1 MSAWKLRSNEPPLCA
16 SASEASL
23 RERVHEW
30 NVIGGNGIAIT
41 TRSFITYI
49 PQNFHLCNNVVDKEQ
64 PSHPLRI
71 ILAIHSYGNFP
82 MNEIRKWESVADSLD
97 AIIIS
102 PMGTKTLS
110 EKNKFGFNGIECCGD
125 AVANEVDDLDFVTNG
140 VVNLFLNQAM
150 PNGLIN
156 SNHVH
161 VIATGFSNG
170 GFFTSLM
177 GLSND
182 RPDWLVGIVP
192 MSGHQYDINSYLN
205 THQPLP
211 IFMHHGGSDSFVN
224 PNGCCIQPEDS
235 NQRMGRSRTN
245 CYGDMGI
252 KQETCQSVQ
261 SVFQL
266 WSHINGCKNIKE
278 EVRGSIKCYD
288 GDDCIKP
295 ANACIW
301 IDAKHEWGEIFPGVE
316 MVEQWMGSVF
326 AHAES
331 NNVLEQRSGQ
341 MIGSDTSYSLSP
353 AEESHDLG
361 TRMGGESTPSHLATE
376 LVLVGLIVAAV
387 YMIFKQPNSDGT
399 NREKYEMT
407 SMTGR
412 KENVD

>member
-16 SASEASL
+16 SANHAPL
-23 RERVHEW
+23 RKRVHEW

-49 PQNFHLCNNVVDKEQ
+49 PQNFHLCNNVVDK
-64 PSHPLRI
+64 PLRI
-71 ILAIHSYGNFP
+71 ILAVHAYGNFP
-82 MNEIRKWESVADSLD
+82 MNEIRKWESTADSLD

-102 PMGTKTLS
+102 PMGTKTMS
-110 EKNKFGFNGIECCGD
+110 ETNKFGFNGIECCGD
-125 AVANEVDDLDFVTNG
+125 AVANEVDDLDFVING

-150 PNGLIN
+150 SNGLIN

-192 MSGHQYDINSYLN
+192 MSGYQYDINSYLN
-205 THQPLP
+205 AHQPLP
-211 IFMHHGGSDSFVN
+211 IFMHHGGSDSFVD
-224 PNGCCIQPEDS
+224 PNGCCIQTEDS

-252 KQETCQSVQ
+252 KQESCQSVQ

-278 EVRGSIKCYD
+278 EVRDSIKCYD

-295 ANACIW
+295 ANLCIW
-301 IDAKHEWGEIFPGVE
+301 VDSKHEWGEQFPGIE
-316 MVEQWMGSVF
+316 MVEQWMESVL

-331 NNVLEQRSGQ
+331 NNIMLEQRSDTQ
-341 MIGSDTSYSLSP
+341 IGSDTSYALSL
-353 AEESHDLG
+353 AEETHDP
-361 TRMGGESTPSHLATE
+361 TRIGGESTSSHLATE
-376 LVLVGLIVAAV
+376 LVLLGLIVAAV
-387 YMIFKQPNSDGT
+387 YMILKQPNSDGT
-399 NREKYEMT
+399 NREMDGEMVP
-407 SMTGR
+407 MTRR